1 MKQLVI
7 EPVGGLC
14 NRIFVLNSALE
25 ISKKCDVELTI
36 LWWNRADCGCDF
48 QDVLIAPEGIRV
60 INKKRSPFGTKK
72 LLKEKKWKDSF
83 IAMFEELN
91 YKNYQFWSSFR
102 RIPGDLTFHLYDN
115 ELCDLLHKYFTNK
128 NKVYLEECMLQYGS
142 CVDLFPFSDEVYKKA
157 KNIKYEIGKR
167 RYYGLHI
174 RRTDHVYAIQNS
186 PTELFVNEVEKH
198 LKKEPDCMFFLATD
212 DKKVENFFREQYPNN
227 IIYIPD
233 KAYGRNG
240 VFAIQDAALDLLL
253 LSQSEKIYGSVAST
267 FSIMAAAMG
276 KIELCILM
284 RDGKLD
290 SEWQKIS
297 RRYLSDNVHILC

>member
-25 ISKKCDVELTI
+25 ISRKCGIELTI
-36 LWWNRADCGCDF
+36 LWWNRADCGCNF
-48 QDVLIAPEGIRV
+48 QDVLAAPEGIKI
-60 INKKRSPFGTKK
+60 INKKRSAFGSKK
-72 LLKEKKWKDSF
+72 LFKEKRWKDSF
-83 IAMFEELN
+83 IAMLRELN
-91 YKNYQFWSSFR
+91 YRNHQFLSHFQ
-102 RIPGDLTFHLYDN
+102 RIPENLTFQLYDDD
-115 ELCDLLHKYFTNK
+115 LCDFVYKYFINK
-128 NKVYLEECMLQYGS
+128 NKVYLEQCILQYGNH
-142 CVDLFPFSDEVYKKA
+142 VDFFPFSDEVYKKA